1 MLILANGVFAAAE
14 IALVSLRDGQVR
26 ALAGQ
31 SKRGRTVAELNEDPN
46 RFLSAVQVGVT
57 LMGFLSAA
65 FGGATLADD
74 LAPVLTSWGLPEGA
88 SAAAAVLLA
97 GLPAIRET
105 PVTGSPRAPLCL
117 MGVCFDCL
125 AEIDGVPN
133 RQACM
138 VPVAPGMRIAR
149 QRGARQARP

>member
-1 MLILANGVFAAAE
+1 MFRARPDARPATVE
-14 IALVSLRDGQVR
+14 VLVEG
-26 ALAGQ
+26 
-31 SKRGRTVAELNEDPN
+31 
-46 RFLSAVQVGVT
+46 
-57 LMGFLSAA
+57 
-65 FGGATLADD
+65 
-74 LAPVLTSWGLPEGA
+74 APVMVPQGA
-88 SAAAAVLLA
+88 SAAAAVILA

-105 PVTGSPRAPLCL
+105 TVTGSPRLPLCM

-149 QRGARQARP
+149 QHGARVART